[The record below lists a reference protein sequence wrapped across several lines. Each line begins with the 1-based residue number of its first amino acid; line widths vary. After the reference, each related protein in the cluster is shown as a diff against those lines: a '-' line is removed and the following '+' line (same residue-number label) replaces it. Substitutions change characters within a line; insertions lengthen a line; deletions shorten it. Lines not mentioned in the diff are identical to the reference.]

1 MLISNVNSSSEV
13 PASEFLAL
21 LAGMR
26 ESYFRGENAM
36 EFARKMLD
44 RNDNLSA
51 ATLISYDLQ
60 AGAYIRDA
68 LSDPDGRERWCAQ
81 IANLLEPYISKDAS
95 VMEVGSGEHYPG
107 WSFGIF
113 ITHT

>member
-1 MLISNVNSSSEV
+1 
-13 PASEFLAL
+13 
-21 LAGMR
+21 
-26 ESYFRGENAM
+26 M

-68 LSDPDGRERWCAQ
+68 LSDPEVGGALVCTDSKFS
-81 IANLLEPYISKDAS
+81 EPYKRCVCYGVSA
-95 VMEVGSGEHYPG
+95 ERALPWLE
-107 WSFGIF
+107 FGIF
-113 ITHT
+113 ILIPQNRTRIRHQLVTL